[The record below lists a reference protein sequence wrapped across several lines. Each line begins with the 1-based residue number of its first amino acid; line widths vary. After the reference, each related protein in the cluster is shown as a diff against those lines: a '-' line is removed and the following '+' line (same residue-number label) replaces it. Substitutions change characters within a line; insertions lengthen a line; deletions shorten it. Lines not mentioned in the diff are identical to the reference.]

1 MATKTIT
8 IKKVDQLAK
17 KPEVEEKKPEPIPIM
32 KKEKGGRSMKTFPR
46 GVLKTLKHKH
56 SIKPVSDPA
65 KPPPLKKTMKRHVI
79 QLMTDKGVRR
89 HRKTLKK
96 QISKMSNEKVKELVV
111 KHGLLKNPNTP
122 PAIMRE
128 MLEGGA
134 IAGFVSLN

>member
-8 IKKVDQLAK
+8 IKKIDQLAE
-17 KPEVEEKKPEPIPIM
+17 KPKVEESKPEPKSIL
-32 KKEKGGRSMKTFPR
+32 KKEKGGRTMKTFPK
-46 GVLKTLKHKH
+46 GVLKTAKHKL
-56 SIKPVSDPA
+56 KPVSDPA
-65 KPPPLKKTMKRHVI
+65 KPPPLKKTMKKHVI

-96 QISKMSNEKVKELVV
+96 QISKMSNEKVKEIVM

-122 PAIMRE
+122 PSVMRE